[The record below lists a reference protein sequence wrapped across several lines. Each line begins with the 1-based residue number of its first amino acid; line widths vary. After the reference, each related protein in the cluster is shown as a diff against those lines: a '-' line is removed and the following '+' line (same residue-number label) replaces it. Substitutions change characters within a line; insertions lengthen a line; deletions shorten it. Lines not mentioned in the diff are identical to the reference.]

1 MMEIIESQKTIPGT
15 DLEIVVGRAYYAES
29 DLTHPKVEIVH
40 GERVLYAFGVFEGG
54 NFIRMDYLDN
64 QAGLPHRGDWDT
76 AQLGRVCKLL
86 YNHSKIIARVNMA
99 A

>member
-76 AQLGRVCKLL
+76 AQLDDPCDIIAGVVKLL
-86 YNHSKIIARVNMA
+86 LSNR
-99 A
+99 